1 MVVCYLNN
9 HFPLFGFPL
18 TRYLSLRLKP
28 IALCSLRKQTGQRLR
43 GRRSASSKWLEPCMR
58 QASHWQCRSP
68 KMCPISWVKVCE
80 TPTRRLR
87 VPPAAATS
95 YTPCFFFA
103 FFCFSRKHIYMKQ
116 FSYHLTKTSTCS
128 KTHFPKCLSAFLSL
142 LNYFPGLGFLNLDTT
157 NTGSFLGG
165 KGAGQPLH
173 CRGLAASLAS
183 IH

>member
-1 MVVCYLNN
+1 MPLSQICRDKSPPCGRIIFKHELVGIYSALQSQALWPSTNGKYRSLFHHFSLNAKCKA
-9 HFPLFGFPL
+9 LRRGKSKFG
-18 TRYLSLRLKP
+18 
-28 IALCSLRKQTGQRLR
+28 RK
-43 GRRSASSKWLEPCMR
+43 
-58 QASHWQCRSP
+58 
-68 KMCPISWVKVCE
+68 I
-80 TPTRRLR
+80 
-87 VPPAAATS
+87 
-95 YTPCFFFA
+95 
-103 FFCFSRKHIYMKQ
+103 FCFSRKHIYMKQ